1 MTEKPRAP
9 KHETEVQGD
18 FYLIFDEVAKIG
30 SSDDAMAQEIHEIEE
45 IGRMVQDVAA
55 DDEPRFLT
63 ST

>member
-1 MTEKPRAP
+1 MTEKPHAP
-9 KHETEVQGD
+9 KHEMEVQGD
-18 FYLIFDEVAKIG
+18 FYLIFDEVAKVD

-45 IGRMVQDVAA
+45 ISRMVQDVAA